1 MMGLSVLRSLLASIK
16 KCSPSWYS
24 IIGDEATDV
33 VNREQL
39 NLSIR
44 WVNDD
49 YGVNE
54 DPVGLFSVPDT
65 TSNTLTKV
73 IQDMLKRCSLPLSL
87 CRGQANDGAANMQ
100 GKRNGVATKIHKD
113 VPAAIAVHCFAHS
126 LNLCLQDAGRKLV
139 FLRNALDTVKE
150 IAKLIKFSPKRSHLF
165 SDKLAQPENSGITIK
180 PLCPTRWTARTEAI
194 EAVLKDYSI
203 LIETMEEINHTTH
216 DEYGLKAG
224 GILSLLE
231 KFDMLF
237 GLKLGY
243 LVFGASESLSKSL
256 QAKDTS
262 LQEALA
268 AVNSCKSFYR
278 RQRTDEAFNHFYDD
292 VVKCGEDL
300 NIGSPR
306 LPRYRRAP
314 PRLDDGSLPHQFST
328 PKEYFR
334 QQYFQTCD
342 LLLQEL
348 ENRFDQS
355 LHPVLALESLLL
367 KAANGQCFEEQLQT
381 VRESCYSGDFNFDDL
396 KRHLLLLVDTIKQG
410 TPSVK
415 EVTSIHT
422 ICDAMNSQPVFK
434 SMLHEVHNLLRLYLT
449 VPISSATAEQT
460 FSALRRVL
468 TYLRATMTEK
478 RLNNCLVLHVHKCIT
493 DECDLVKI
501 AKEFVMVNDERM
513 KYFGTF

>member
-1 MMGLSVLRSLLASIK
+1 
-16 KCSPSWYS
+16 
-24 IIGDEATDV
+24 
-33 VNREQL
+33 
-39 NLSIR
+39 
-44 WVNDD
+44 
-49 YGVNE
+49 
-54 DPVGLFSVPDT
+54 
-65 TSNTLTKV
+65 
-73 IQDMLKRCSLPLSL
+73 MLKRCSLPLSL
-87 CRGQANDGAANMQ
+87 CRGQAYDGAANMQ

-113 VPAAIAVHCFAHS
+113 IPAAIAVHCFAHS

-180 PLCPTRWTARTEAI
+180 P
-194 EAVLKDYSI
+194 
-203 LIETMEEINHTTH
+203 
-216 DEYGLKAG
+216 
-224 GILSLLE
+224 
-231 KFDMLF
+231 FDMLF

-278 RQRTDEAFNHFYDD
+278 RQRTNEAFNHFYDD

-300 NIGSPR
+300 NIDSPR

-396 KRHLLLLVDTIKQG
+396 KRHLLLLVDIIKQG

-415 EVTSIHT
+415 EVTSIRT

-434 SMLHEVHNLLRLYLT
+434 SMLHEVHNLLR
-449 VPISSATAEQT
+449 
-460 FSALRRVL
+460 
-468 TYLRATMTEK
+468 
-478 RLNNCLVLHVHKCIT
+478 
-493 DECDLVKI
+493 
-501 AKEFVMVNDERM
+501 
-513 KYFGTF
+513 